1 MLVILILSGRK
12 LLCGSFSIL
21 HILMLHGKEIETMTV
36 EECYSII
43 GGSYEEAKS
52 RLRDDARI
60 AKFMGMFMRDQSF
73 QTITAAI
80 ETQNY
85 EEAFKGAHSLKGV
98 CSNMAFTRL
107 YEAVDA
113 LTEDLRGGHS
123 SDNTMN
129 FYEKTKELYQLV
141 TQTITEFQNSQA

>member
-1 MLVILILSGRK
+1 
-12 LLCGSFSIL
+12 
-21 HILMLHGKEIETMTV
+21 MTV

-43 GGSYEEAKS
+43 GGSYDEAKG

-73 QTITAAI
+73 QTITAALADK
-80 ETQNY
+80 NY

-107 YEAVDA
+107 YEAVDE
-113 LTEDLRGGHS
+113 LTEDLRGGNS

-129 FYEKTKELYQLV
+129 LFERTKENYELAV
-141 TQTITEFQNSQA
+141 KTIKEFQDSQE